1 MAKPQPTPARKQ
13 SAKSGQSKSPK
24 PKANSSPQKDGSA
37 PATLTKASTFTYVD
51 VYFFIPNLI
60 GYTRVVLT
68 AAGIW
73 LLIKADREKNNE
85 WILGLVMYTFSF
97 ILDFFDGY
105 FARMFSQSSNFGAVL
120 DMVTDRVST
129 MLLLV
134 VLCSFY
140 PNRFEWFAFLAALDY
155 SSHWVQ
161 MYAAKGH
168 HKTTNSDKN
177 IIVRTFYGVYPFF
190 GFCCVGTEI
199 FYVAL
204 AALHFKEDDEILNF
218 LSYPLFAACVSKN
231 VVNVAQLCSGFEA
244 VAKRDAA
251 GEK

>member
-1 MAKPQPTPARKQ
+1 MAAPKKTPARPKRQ
-13 SAKSGQSKSPK
+13 PSPRK
-24 PKANSSPQKDGSA
+24 KAL
-37 PATLTKASTFTYVD
+37 ATTTEAVDEPRSITYVD

-60 GYTRVVLT
+60 GYSRVILT
-68 AAGIW
+68 AIGIY
-73 LLIKADREKNNE
+73 LLILAHRNNTDQ
-85 WILGLVMYTFSF
+85 WKLGLVSYTTSF

-105 FARMFSQSSNFGAVL
+105 FARMFNQSSNFGAVL

-134 VLCSFY
+134 VLCMYY
-140 PNRFEWFAFLAALDY
+140 PNRFEWFSFLAALDY

-168 HKTTNSDKN
+168 HKTSNADKN
-177 IIVRTFYGVYPFF
+177 IIVRVFYGVYPFF
-190 GFCCVGTEI
+190 GFCCVGTEL
-199 FYVAL
+199 FYVAM
-204 AALHFKEDDEILNF
+204 AAQRFEKNNEILNF
-218 LSYPLFAACVSKN
+218 LIYPLFAACVSKN
-231 VVNVAQLCSGFEA
+231 VVNVAQLMSGFEA